1 MLSFHR
7 PGYFTR
13 QEIAMLKRYAFILL
27 TVLLLL
33 PLAGTAAAGEP
44 MDVLKAPMDEAL
56 AVLRDPRY
64 DTDDPAKKAEQREKF
79 WAIVEPVFDFEEV
92 SKRTLARNWSKFNA
106 SQQER
111 FVEVFAQLL
120 GNIYVDRIQGGYS
133 DETIQFDEEFIHD
146 SRPLAVVKTLIV
158 SERNR
163 IPVDYSLIKNNG
175 AWRVY
180 DVKVEGISL
189 IKNYRSQFKEI
200 LSRESPDELIERL
213 KEKVAEQKAKLAQG
227 DGAG

>member
-1 MLSFHR
+1 MMK
-7 PGYFTR
+7 GYALT
-13 QEIAMLKRYAFILL
+13 LLTILL
-27 TVLLLL
+27 VL
-33 PLAGTAAAGEP
+33 PTSASAAGDP

-56 AVLRDPRY
+56 AVLRDPQY
-64 DTDDPAKKAEQREKF
+64 DTDDPAKKADQRQKF

-92 SKRTLARNWSKFNA
+92 SKRTLARNWRNFND

-111 FVEVFAQLL
+111 FVAVFSDLL

-133 DETIQFDEEFIHD
+133 DETIEFDEQFIHD
-146 SRPLAVVKTLIV
+146 ARPLAVVKTFIV

-163 IPVDYSLIKNNG
+163 IPVDYSLIKKDGN
-175 AWRVY
+175 WRVY

-213 KEKVAEQKAKLAQG
+213 KAKVAEQKAKLADG
-227 DGAG
+227 EGAG

>member
-1 MLSFHR
+1 MIK
-7 PGYFTR
+7 GYTLTLL
-13 QEIAMLKRYAFILL
+13 IILL
-27 TVLLLL
+27 VL
-33 PLAGTAAAGEP
+33 PTTGAAAGDP

-64 DTDDPAKKAEQREKF
+64 DTDDPAKKAEQRQKF

-92 SKRTLARNWSKFNA
+92 SKRTLARNWRKFND

-111 FVEVFAQLL
+111 FVAVFSDLL

-133 DETIQFDEEFIHD
+133 DETIEFDEQFIHD
-146 SRPLAVVKTLIV
+146 ARPLAVVKTFIV

-163 IPVDYSLIKNNG
+163 IPVDYSLIKKDGN
-175 AWRVY
+175 WRVY

-200 LSRESPDELIERL
+200 LSRETPDQLIERL
-213 KEKVAEQKAKLAQG
+213 KQKVAEQEAKLG
-227 DGAG
+227 SGEEAG

>member
-1 MLSFHR
+1 MIK
-7 PGYFTR
+7 GYALT
-13 QEIAMLKRYAFILL
+13 LL
-27 TVLLLL
+27 TILLLL
-33 PLAGTAAAGEP
+33 PTCASAAGDP

-56 AVLRDPRY
+56 AVLRDPQY
-64 DTDDPAKKAEQREKF
+64 DTDNPAKKADQRQKF

-92 SKRTLARNWSKFNA
+92 SKRTLARSWRKFND

-111 FVEVFAQLL
+111 FVAIFSDLL

-133 DETIQFDEEFIHD
+133 DETIEFDEQFIHEA
-146 SRPLAVVKTLIV
+146 RPLAVVKTFIV

-163 IPVDYSLIKNNG
+163 IPVDYSMIKKDGN
-175 AWRVY
+175 WRVY

-200 LSRESPDELIERL
+200 LSRETPDQLIERL
-213 KEKVAEQKAKLAQG
+213 KQKVSEQEAKLTSG
-227 DGAG
+227 EEAG